1 MNENI
6 RTNKLAAELSP
17 YLLQHK
23 HNPVDWYPWSE
34 EAFDKAKAE
43 NKPVFLSI
51 GYSTCH
57 WCHVMERESFEDA
70 EVAKLMN
77 DTFVNIKVDREERP
91 DVDHIYMT
99 VCQMMTGAGGW
110 PLTILMTPE
119 GKPFYAGTYFPK
131 YSRGERPG
139 IIDLITRTKEVW
151 QTHQAELAETA
162 DDISEQLKNMLPTTD
177 DASISENIFRK
188 AFHELAG
195 TYDEFHGGFGT
206 RPKFPVPHNLLFL
219 MKHYRRS
226 NNDEALQM
234 VVNTLTRMRLGGIY
248 DHVGFGFHRY
258 STDAKW
264 FLPHFEKMLYD
275 QAMLLNAYSEAYLQT
290 KNELFR
296 KTAYEIIE
304 YINRDLLSPEGAY
317 FSAEDADSE
326 GEEGKF
332 YVWDIEEIREHLIG
346 NVELVS
352 ELYGI
357 EENGNFLEEA
367 TREKNGKNILS
378 LKDTIAHYAQSRDL
392 DLVELNSKLENI
404 RQILLVERSKRIR
417 PHLDDKILTD
427 WNGLIIAA
435 LANAGK
441 IFADEEFIAYA
452 ERTYSFM
459 KSKMFTP
466 DGGLYHRFRDG
477 IAGIDGMIDDYAYT
491 ISALIELFSATAK
504 SDYLADAIKLTDY
517 LLEHFL
523 DPKGGFFFTSDLA
536 EKLIVRKKEIYD
548 GAIPSGNSIMLA
560 NLVKLS
566 KITGNTAYVEIAD
579 KATKAFAASVT
590 AAPSAYTSFLLGF
603 DSLIMQNGEIVI
615 VGTEPRSEFMKALFT
630 ELKSSYT
637 VIVKTPGN
645 SLLLGEHLK
654 NNVAIDGKITAYIC
668 NNFTCSEP
676 ISGEEEILAKIRDL

>member
-1 MNENI
+1 MCI
-6 RTNKLAAELSP
+6 RDS
-17 YLLQHK
+17 
-23 HNPVDWYPWSE
+23 
-34 EAFDKAKAE
+34 
-43 NKPVFLSI
+43 
-51 GYSTCH
+51 
-57 WCHVMERESFEDA
+57 
-70 EVAKLMN
+70 
-77 DTFVNIKVDREERP
+77 IKVDREERP

-131 YSRGERPG
+131 YARGERPG
-139 IIDLITRTKEVW
+139 IIDLINRTKEVW
-151 QTHQAELAETA
+151 QTHKAELAETA
-162 DDISEQLKNMLPTTD
+162 DDISEQLQNMLPTNE
-177 DASISENIFRK
+177 DAVISENIFRK

-195 TYDEFHGGFGT
+195 TYDEFYGGFGT

-332 YVWDIEEIREHLIG
+332 YVWEIEEIREHLIG
-346 NVELVS
+346 NVELIS
-352 ELYGI
+352 ELFGI
-357 EENGNFLEEA
+357 EESGNFLDEA

-378 LKDTIAHYAQSRDL
+378 LKDTIAHYAKSRDL
-392 DLVELNSKLENI
+392 DLVELNSKLENM
-404 RQILLVERSKRIR
+404 RQILLAERSKRIR

-427 WNGLIIAA
+427 WNGLITAA

-441 IFADEEFIAYA
+441 IFADEEFIGYA
-452 ERTYSFM
+452 ERTYSFI

-491 ISALIELFSATAK
+491 ISALLELFSATAK
-504 SDYLADAIKLTDY
+504 SEYLADAIKLTDY
-517 LLEHFL
+517 LVEHFQ

-566 KITGNTAYVEIAD
+566 KITGNTAYVEFAD

-590 AAPSAYTSFLLGF
+590 STPSAYTSFLIGL
-603 DSLIMQNGEIVI
+603 DSLILQNGEIVI
-615 VGTEPRSEFMKALFT
+615 VGTEPRSNFMKAVYS
-630 ELKSSYT
+630 ELKSSYI
-637 VIVKTPGN
+637 VIVKTSEN
-645 SLLLGEHLK
+645 SFLLGEHLK
-654 NNVAIDGKITAYIC
+654 NNVAIDGEITAYIC

-676 ISGEEEILAKIRDL
+676 ISGEEEILAKIREL

>member
-1 MNENI
+1 MNENY
-6 RTNKLAAELSP
+6 RSNKLAAELSP

-34 EAFDKAKAE
+34 EAFDKAKSE
-43 NKPVFLSI
+43 NKPIFLSI

-139 IIDLITRTKEVW
+139 IIDLINRTKEVW
-151 QTHQAELAETA
+151 QTHQAELSETA
-162 DDISEQLKNMLPTTD
+162 NDISQQLQNMLPTTD
-177 DASISENIFRK
+177 GAVISENIFRK

-195 TYDEFHGGFGT
+195 TYDEFYGGFGT

-226 NNDEALQM
+226 NNEEALQM

-346 NVELVS
+346 NVELIS
-352 ELYGI
+352 DIFGI
-357 EENGNFLEEA
+357 EESGNFLEEA

-378 LKDTIAHYAQSRDL
+378 LKDTIAHFAKSRDL
-392 DLVELNSKLENI
+392 NLVELNSKLENI
-404 RQILLVERSKRIR
+404 RQILLAERSKRIR

-427 WNGLIIAA
+427 WNGLITAA

-441 IFADEEFIAYA
+441 IFADEEFIGYA
-452 ERTYSFM
+452 ERTYSFI
-459 KSKMFTP
+459 KSQMFTP
-466 DGGLYHRFRDG
+466 DGGLHHRFRDG

-491 ISALIELFSATAK
+491 ISALLELFSATAK
-504 SDYLADAIKLTDY
+504 SDYLADAVKLTDY
-517 LLEHFL
+517 LIEHFQ
-523 DPKGGFFFTSDLA
+523 DPKGGFYFTSDLA

-566 KITGNTAYVEIAD
+566 KITGNTTYIDIAD
-579 KATKAFAASVT
+579 KATKAFAGSVT
-590 AAPSAYTSFLLGF
+590 SAPSAYTSFLIGF
-603 DSLIMQNGEIVI
+603 DSLILQNGEIVI
-615 VGTEPRSEFMKALFT
+615 VGTEPRSDFMKALFA
-630 ELKSSYT
+630 ELKSTYI
-637 VIVKTPGN
+637 VIVKTPEN

-676 ISGEEEILAKIRDL
+676 IRGEEEILAKIREL